1 MVFESWFESGNLK
14 RAIKTS
20 EYEYELHMRP
30 DYNSQGYTQWFYF
43 KITNA
48 KVGIP
53 YKFNITNFCKNDSH
67 YNQGMKVLFYSKWRE
82 EETHSGWF
90 WGGNDICYY
99 PTSTR

>member
-1 MVFESWFESGNLK
+1 
-14 RAIKTS
+14 
-20 EYEYELHMRP
+20 MRP

-67 YNQGMKVLFYSKWRE
+67 YNQGMKVLFYSK
-82 EETHSGWF
+82 
-90 WGGNDICYY
+90 
-99 PTSTR
+99 